1 LKKRESLTAGLELYS
16 ACLRLRRCRNFKEE
30 FMLTKRLR
38 PLIFIIGILLL
49 LTACNFPGADEEP
62 TVGPDVIY
70 TSAAHTLI
78 AQQTQ
83 AAAGTPI
90 VMSSPTAGANTT
102 IPTVPMVIVPTA
114 TPLAPTNTPLPT
126 NTPVPPTATPIPIPC
141 DRAQFVSD
149 VSIPDNTQIGAGTTF
164 VKTWRLKN
172 NGSCTWTSGYA
183 LVFYNGDAM
192 SGPASAPITNGT
204 VPPGSTID
212 ISVSLKA
219 PTTTGTYKGNWRLR
233 NSGGAIFG
241 IGNNADQSFW
251 VQIKSVAPT
260 PTPSPTSA
268 YTLSYDFIARGPDAA
283 WRNGTANIPWGDP
296 QYDGPGVAVN
306 VVNFKMEDGKTY
318 SSLLATY
325 PQRIE
330 NGMILGV
337 YPAYTIQANDHLRT
351 RIGFKSDCGTSE
363 VKFQIRY
370 LEGATEVTVGEWAE
384 RCDGNLTS
392 LDVNLSALV
401 GRTVQ
406 FELVVIAVG
415 SPNAYTSL
423 WVSPR
428 IER

>member
-1 LKKRESLTAGLELYS
+1 MFMKR
-16 ACLRLRRCRNFKEE
+16 
-30 FMLTKRLR
+30 MR
-38 PLIFIIGILLL
+38 PLIFIVGILLL
-49 LTACNFPGADEEP
+49 LTACNFPGANTEP
-62 TVGPDVIY
+62 TPGPEVIY
-70 TSAAHTLI
+70 TSAAQTLI

-90 VMSSPTAGANTT
+90 VIASPTSGVVAAS
-102 IPTVPMVIVPTA
+102 PTLPMVIVPTA

-149 VSIPDNTQIGAGTTF
+149 VTVPDNTEIGAGTTF
-164 VKTWRLKN
+164 VKTWKMRN

-212 ISVSLKA
+212 ISASLIA
-219 PTTTGTYKGNWRLR
+219 PTTTGTYRGNWRLR
-233 NSGGAIFG
+233 NSGGAVFG

-268 YTLSYDFIARGPDAA
+268 YTLSYDFIARGPDAS
-283 WRNGTANIPWGDP
+283 WRNGTTNLTWGDP
-296 QYDGPGVAVN
+296 PEDSAGVAVN
-306 VVNFKMEDGKTY
+306 VANVKMEDGKTY

-325 PQRIE
+325 PQHITD
-330 NGMILGV
+330 GKILGI
-337 YPAYTIQANDHLRT
+337 YPAYTIQTNDHLRT
-351 RIGFKSDCGTSE
+351 RIGFRSNCGTSS
-363 VKFQIRY
+363 VKYQIRY
-370 LEGATEVTVGEWAE
+370 IEGSSEVTVGEWLKN
-384 RCDGNLTS
+384 CDGTLTS

-401 GRTVQ
+401 GHTVQ

-415 SPNAYTSL
+415 SPDVYSSL
-423 WVSPR
+423 WVTPR